1 MLGSA
6 RRGTARGPLT
16 GFGAS
21 SCTPHSSVVVAEPVS
36 AVTTAGDDAM
46 ICGERES
53 ESSKVELQWSFP
65 TMASPVSG
73 FSNCKE
79 SGAPFISAISAS

>member
-6 RRGTARGPLT
+6 RRGTARHPLPV
-16 GFGAS
+16 FASS

-36 AVTTAGDDAM
+36 AVMTAGDDAIM
-46 ICGERES
+46 CGERES
-53 ESSKVELQWSFP
+53 ESSKVELQRSFP

-73 FSNCKE
+73 FSNGKE
-79 SGAPFISAISAS
+79 SGAPSIFATSAS